1 MGTRK
6 KVIVAVAGLA
16 LVAATALPLVAQ
28 AGKEKAACDST
39 KPACSVEKPA
49 CDSEARAKAGCATQK
64 PKCGAE
70 KPAAPACGPR
80 KCK

>member
-6 KVIVAVAGLA
+6 KMIVALAALA
-16 LVAATALPLVAQ
+16 LVAATALPLIAQ
-28 AGKEKAACDST
+28 AGKDKAACDSE

-49 CDSEARAKAGCATQK
+49 CDSEAKAKAGCATQK
-64 PKCGAE
+64 PAGE
-70 KPAAPACGPR
+70 KPTGACGTR